1 MSLPALKTNPKIIL
15 FTDWDGTVTLQDSN
29 DYLTDNFG
37 MGLAQRRALNK
48 DVLAGRK
55 TFRDIF
61 VEMLDSVTVP
71 FDKCIE
77 ILLENI
83 ELDPGFADF
92 YAWSKTQNIPVVVV
106 SSGMIPI
113 IRALLTKLV
122 GQSAA
127 QEIQIIA
134 NDVNIKPDGSWH
146 IIYRDESPHGH
157 DKSRAIRPYAE
168 VEGRPTML
176 YAGDGISDLSAAS
189 ETDLL
194 FAKQGRDLVTWCK
207 KENIPF
213 HEFSTYRDIH
223 NLVAELNAGKV
234 SINDL
239 RE

>member
-37 MGLAQRRALNK
+37 MGVANRRALNE

-55 TFRDIF
+55 NFREIF
-61 VEMLDSVTVP
+61 EEMLDSVNVP

-92 YAWSKTQNIPVVVV
+92 YAWSKSQNIPVVVV

-122 GQSAA
+122 GESAA

-134 NDVNIKPDGSWH
+134 NNVNIKPDGSWH

-157 DKSRAIRPYAE
+157 DKSRAIRPYADLE
-168 VEGRPTML
+168 DRPVLL
-176 YAGDGISDLSAAS
+176 YAGDGVSDLSAAS

-194 FAKQGRDLVTWCK
+194 FAKEGRDLITWCK
-207 KENIPF
+207 KENIPY
-213 HEFSTYRDIH
+213 HEFSSYQDIH
-223 NLVAELNAGKV
+223 KLTAKLNSGEV
-234 SINDL
+234 TISDL